1 MKILF
6 LSDTPLI
13 KYGLK
18 SGFDQ
23 LGHITE
29 YMTGEYQMWGSNAS
43 EQIKKLTNKIES
55 FHPDL
60 IFTEGYAGIN
70 IQEIYILC
78 KNYSIPLFVWLIED
92 PVSTEW
98 YSKVLSQYSD
108 YSFTTT
114 IECVPIYESMGK
126 NSEVLMFACN
136 PEFHKPCLSEDRF
149 KHDISIIGT
158 NYSNRYEETEWF
170 IMSQIKNGYD
180 IKVYG
185 NNWWLDKNRPVNLIG
200 YEKHYWQEPPY
211 TNGLPYEWLPIV
223 VNSSKIMLGM
233 NCDGSS
239 ESQMSMRPFET
250 LASSNSSVYLAHY
263 TKAQYNVFGDL
274 IYQAKNKD
282 ETLLMVNEILKMS
295 DTQRK
300 EKANKAREFVYENH
314 NYQLRAKQI
323 INAYNKV

>member
-1 MKILF
+1 MRILF
-6 LSDTPLI
+6 LSDAPLI

-18 SGFDQ
+18 PGFEQ

-29 YMTGEYQMWGSNAS
+29 YMTEEYQMWNNNAS
-43 EQIKKLTNKIES
+43 VQITKLTDKINQ
-55 FHPDL
+55 FHADL

-70 IQEIYILC
+70 IKEIYKLC
-78 KNYSIPLFVWLIED
+78 KSHSIPLFVWLIED

-126 NSEVLMFACN
+126 KSEVLMFACN
-136 PEFHKPCLSEDRF
+136 PDFHKPCLSENRF

-158 NYSNRYEETEWF
+158 NYSNRYTETEWF
-170 IMSQIKNGYD
+170 IMSLVKNNYD
-180 IKVYG
+180 IKIYG

-200 YEKHYWQEPPY
+200 YENYYWQESPY
-211 TNGLPYEWLPIV
+211 INGLPYEWLPIV

-233 NCDGSS
+233 NCDDSS
-239 ESQMSMRPFET
+239 KTQMSMRPFET
-250 LASSNSSVYLAHY
+250 LSSSDSSVYLAHY
-263 TKAQYNVFGDL
+263 TKAQDNIFGDL

-282 ETLLMVNEILKMS
+282 ETLFMAQEILKMS
-295 DTQRK
+295 NLQRK
-300 EKANKAREFVYENH
+300 EKANKARKFVHENH
-314 NYQLRAKQI
+314 NYKVRANQI
-323 INAYNKV
+323 IKAYNKI